1 MKKISFLSLI
11 VLGVII
17 FSSCDKKNSPA
28 KLGNYIDTVSY
39 SLGVYVGKD
48 LQTDGWDTVDM
59 DLFYKGFNS
68 AFNDEKLLIDRLT
81 AREKVNFHN
90 NKIRFEKMTKQYDSI
105 KIAGEEFLKANKE
118 KEGVVTLESGLQYK
132 ILEEGSGPKPQVD
145 DVVRVHYSGTL
156 IDGTEFDSS
165 HGRGEPVEF
174 PLNRVIPG
182 WTEALQLMPVG
193 SKWKLFIPQELGYG
207 DRAPQGSKI
216 KPFSTLVFEV
226 ELLDI
231 VE

>member
-1 MKKISFLSLI
+1 MKKVTFLLI
-11 VLGVII
+11 TVLAVIA
-17 FSSCDKKNSPA
+17 FSSCNKKDSSA
-28 KLGNYIDTVSY
+28 KLENYVDTISY

-48 LQTDGWDTVDM
+48 LQADGWDTLDM
-59 DLFYKGFNS
+59 DLFYKGLNS

-81 AREKVNFHN
+81 AREKVRFHN
-90 NKIRFEKMTKQYDSI
+90 NKIRFEKMSKQYDSI
-105 KIAGEEFLKANKE
+105 KIAGKEFLKANKE
-118 KEGVVTLESGLQYK
+118 KEGVLTLESGLQYK
-132 ILEEGSGPKPQVD
+132 IIEEGSGPKPKVD

-165 HGRGEPVEF
+165 YGRGEPVEF

-231 VE
+231 VK